1 MRAEALKS
9 RPFRLLLVGQSVSGI
24 GDGVVPVALSFAVL
38 DLTGSI
44 RDLGLILAAQSLPL
58 ILFVLIGGVWADR
71 LSRRKVMLASDLVR
85 AGVQG
90 TSAVLLLTGGASIW
104 ALALLQALY
113 GTARAFFGPAGTGLV
128 LETVEPEHLQSAN
141 ALMGV
146 GENLASVLGPAL
158 GGVLV
163 VAASPGWGLAFDA
176 GAFLLSAFSLQLMS
190 LPDRPIVLRGS
201 ALTELREGWH
211 AFASRTW
218 LWTSVAAL
226 TLIVTV
232 VFAPLEVLGPAVARA
247 HLGGAGAWAAINTAM
262 GAGAVLGGVA
272 GLRWRPRYPLRAGF
286 LLTLL
291 GEPVLLA
298 LLARGELL
306 GLIVAFGLVSGL
318 AATLF
323 NVFWFTALQR
333 EIPPGEQSRV
343 SSWDHFGSYALQ
355 PLGLALVG
363 PIALAVGTSST
374 LYAVAILVV
383 LLTGAVL
390 AVPAVRNF
398 QASTAVAPAAVET

>member
-1 MRAEALKS
+1 
-9 RPFRLLLVGQSVSGI
+9 
-24 GDGVVPVALSFAVL
+24 
-38 DLTGSI
+38 
-44 RDLGLILAAQSLPL
+44 
-58 ILFVLIGGVWADR
+58 
-71 LSRRKVMLASDLVR
+71 
-85 AGVQG
+85 
-90 TSAVLLLTGGASIW
+90 
-104 ALALLQALY
+104 
-113 GTARAFFGPAGTGLV
+113 
-128 LETVEPEHLQSAN
+128 
-141 ALMGV
+141 MGV

-176 GAFLLSAFSLQLMS
+176 GAFLLSALSLQLMS
-190 LPDRPIVLRGS
+190 LPDRPIVLRRG

-218 LWTSVAAL
+218 LWTSVASL

-262 GAGAVLGGVA
+262 GAGAVLGGFA

-355 PLGLALVG
+355 PVGLALVG

-398 QASTAVAPAAVET
+398 QASTAEASALLET